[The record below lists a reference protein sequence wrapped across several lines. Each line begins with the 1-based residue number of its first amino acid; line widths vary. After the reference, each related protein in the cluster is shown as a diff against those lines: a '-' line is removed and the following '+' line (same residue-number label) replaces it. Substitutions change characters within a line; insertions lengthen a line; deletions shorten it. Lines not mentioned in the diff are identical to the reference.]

1 MRRRNRGLSMVEIIV
16 VMALMLLMMSILLPA
31 AHKLIVAVHAP
42 RASVS
47 SLNPLGLQ
55 DQPHL

>member
-31 AHKLIVAVHAP
+31 AHKLIVAVHA
-42 RASVS
+42 
-47 SLNPLGLQ
+47 LGPQ
-55 DQPHL
+55 SHH